1 MKSNV
6 TNVQGAALWTLA
18 HHLGHEW
25 AGGEAD
31 RDSILRDGWDAVTER
46 VTAEMEASHEEQSD
60 ARSSL
65 PAGLWPVAGHTTGTG
80 RLSWYCRSS
89 GDAVVIE
96 VNRPAPG
103 LRGSNSVILRL
114 SALYT
119 PDGWLLSDCESVPSM
134 IELRHIQAL
143 SAALYNSA
151 DESYLGDII
160 LQIDDANF
168 VDRISPEID
177 EAQAALLA
185 VCGDSAD

>member
-25 AGGEAD
+25 AGGESD
-31 RDSILRDGWDAVTER
+31 RDSILSDGWDAVAER
-46 VTAEMEASHEEQSD
+46 VNEAMETEHAEQSD

-65 PAGLWPVAGHTTGTG
+65 PAGLWPDDRHTTVTG

-103 LRGSNSVILRL
+103 LTGSNSVILRL

-143 SAALYNSA
+143 SMALYNSA
-151 DESYLGDII
+151 DE
-160 LQIDDANF
+160 
-168 VDRISPEID
+168 
-177 EAQAALLA
+177 
-185 VCGDSAD
+185 